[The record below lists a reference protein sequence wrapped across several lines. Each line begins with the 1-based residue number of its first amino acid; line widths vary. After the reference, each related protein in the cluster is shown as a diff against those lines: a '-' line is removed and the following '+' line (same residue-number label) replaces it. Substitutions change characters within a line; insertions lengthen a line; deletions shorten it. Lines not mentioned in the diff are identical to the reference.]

1 MAALD
6 AKDRTQPLSRL
17 ATWLWHSIPTIPMEL
32 RHSAASCTLAA
43 AAGVSMAR
51 DASTDADVVP
61 RCAMV
66 VLALEAFRDAR
77 YSEALL
83 WSEQVRETSV
93 LASAIRAASAGE
105 LGSGDPNLVLDETGI
120 SGPKFRNT

>member
-1 MAALD
+1 
-6 AKDRTQPLSRL
+6 
-17 ATWLWHSIPTIPMEL
+17 
-32 RHSAASCTLAA
+32 
-43 AAGVSMAR
+43 MAR

>member
-1 MAALD
+1 
-6 AKDRTQPLSRL
+6 
-17 ATWLWHSIPTIPMEL
+17 
-32 RHSAASCTLAA
+32 
-43 AAGVSMAR
+43 
-51 DASTDADVVP
+51 
-61 RCAMV
+61 MV

-93 LASAIRAASAGE
+93 LANAIRAAAAGE

-120 SGPKFRNT
+120 SGPKFRNTVKAVGLQPDLVSMLEQGLSKAGVDVEPVGSISR